1 MIRLLIVDDQTVV
14 RQSLALLLDLV
25 DDLEVVGTATNGVE
39 AQTIAAATAPDVVL
53 MDLNMPVQGGV
64 EATRQLHM
72 DHPEIAVVVLT
83 TFNDDDSILQALRAG
98 AIGYLTKDA
107 DHSRI
112 AQAVRSAHLGQSV
125 LETEV
130 QLRLLRLATGPSG
143 GAAARSADRTAAA
156 APVIPDS
163 PAVPSLL
170 TKREKEILHLVGAG
184 FRNGEIAMIL
194 SVAEA
199 TVKTHINNIFTKA
212 DLHSRSDAVRYAL
225 TVGADA
231 PEFRR

>member
-1 MIRLLIVDDQTVV
+1 M
-14 RQSLALLLDLV
+14 S
-25 DDLEVVGTATNGVE
+25 
-39 AQTIAAATAPDVVL
+39 AQTAPDVVL
-53 MDLNMPVQGGV
+53 MDLNMPIMGGV
-64 EATRQLHM
+64 EATKLLLS
-72 DHPEIAVVVLT
+72 DHPDIAVVVLT
-83 TFNDDDSILQALRAG
+83 TFDDDESILQALRAG

-107 DHSRI
+107 DHAHI
-112 AQAVRSAHLGQSV
+112 AQAIRSAHLGQSV
-125 LETEV
+125 LDTDV
-130 QLRLLRLATGPSG
+130 QLRLLRLAEKTPDTTAGHII
-143 GAAARSADRTAAA
+143 GAPLTPIA
-156 APVIPDS
+156 

-225 TVGADA
+225 TVGPDA
-231 PEFRR
+231 PEFRK

>member
-1 MIRLLIVDDQTVV
+1 M
-14 RQSLALLLDLV
+14 RQSLELLLDLV
-25 DDLEVVGTATNGVE
+25 DDLEVVGTATNGLD
-39 AQTIAAATAPDVVL
+39 AQTMSAQTAPDVVL
-53 MDLNMPVQGGV
+53 MDLNMPIMGGV
-64 EATRQLHM
+64 EATKLLLS
-72 DHPEIAVVVLT
+72 DHPDIAVVVLT
-83 TFNDDDSILQALRAG
+83 TFDDDESILQALRAG

-107 DHSRI
+107 DHAHI
-112 AQAVRSAHLGQSV
+112 AQAIRSAHLGQSV
-125 LETEV
+125 LDTDV
-130 QLRLLRLATGPSG
+130 QLRLLRLAEKTPDTTAGHII
-143 GAAARSADRTAAA
+143 GAPLTPIA
-156 APVIPDS
+156 

-225 TVGADA
+225 TVGPDA
-231 PEFRR
+231 PEFRK

>member
-1 MIRLLIVDDQTVV
+1 MIRLLVVDDQTVV
-14 RQSLALLLDLV
+14 RQSLELLLDLV
-25 DDLEVVGTATNGVE
+25 DDLEVVGTATNGLE
-39 AQTIAAATAPDVVL
+39 AQVKSAETAPDVVL
-53 MDLNMPVQGGV
+53 MDLNMPIMGGV
-64 EATRQLHM
+64 EATKLLHLN
-72 DHPEIAVVVLT
+72 HPDIAVVVLT
-83 TFNDDDSILQALRAG
+83 TFDDDETILQALRAG

-107 DHSRI
+107 DHAHI
-112 AQAVRSAHLGQSV
+112 AQAIRSAHLGQSV
-125 LETEV
+125 LDSDV
-130 QLRLLRLATGPSG
+130 QLRLLRLAEKTPDTTVHITG
-143 GAAARSADRTAAA
+143 
-156 APVIPDS
+156 APVIPAA

-225 TVGADA
+225 TVGPDA
-231 PEFRR
+231 SEFQK